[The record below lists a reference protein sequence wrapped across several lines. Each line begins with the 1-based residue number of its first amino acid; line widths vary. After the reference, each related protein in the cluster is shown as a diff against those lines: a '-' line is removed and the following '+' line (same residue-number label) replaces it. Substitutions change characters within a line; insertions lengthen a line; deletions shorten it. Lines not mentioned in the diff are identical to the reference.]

1 MPAAL
6 DFSTPP
12 LEHLTAEQRRKL
24 AAAADVAFLQPGEVL
39 IQTGESPAHLYLIVK
54 GLVSERAGNDVTTVH
69 GAGDLVGAAAL
80 AAPAPTTAEVR
91 QETIAQLLPRPL
103 LLDLCRANPAF
114 EAWFA
119 QRLGERLAARAAREA
134 TRGMAPLMMA
144 KVGEAFL
151 RPPVVVPA
159 ATPMQAAALRMHAE
173 KATSL
178 LVRRADD
185 SLGVAPD
192 DALGIV
198 TDADLARAALVRALP
213 FDTPIELVASFPAVT
228 IDHDAFLFRA
238 QLLMTQ
244 HGVRHMPVL
253 RDGAVIGVLELIDL
267 LGHMSSRSYL
277 VMASIER
284 AQTIDELGRAAAT
297 IGPLLEALHGTGMK
311 IQAVAE
317 MVSDLNRSIL
327 RRLFAFLAPPDL
339 VANACLV
346 VMGSEGRGEQLA
358 RSDQDNALI
367 IADAAEIA
375 DAALREVCTR
385 FTETLI
391 GYGYP
396 RCPGNMM
403 VANPQWAQ
411 RESSFRTD
419 IDTWLARPSGEG
431 FLNLAAL
438 TDAAAVAGDP
448 ALLDRLRR
456 HLFGSIGNAGGFLS
470 HFARPILQFDT
481 PLGFFHQ
488 ILLGHGEHAGEI
500 DVKKGGLFPIVHG
513 VRALA
518 LEHRIEAV
526 NSFAR
531 IDALVAAGA
540 LERDVAEDLAE
551 ALQYLMALRLRA
563 RLAKDRGG
571 AGATDDNFVRAQDL
585 SRLQHDGLRDSLLI
599 AKRFKE
605 RISYHFRLD
614 AF

>member
-1 MPAAL
+1 MSATL
-6 DFSTPP
+6 DFSIPP
-12 LEHLTAEQRRKL
+12 LELLTAEERRKL
-24 AAAADVAFLQPGEVL
+24 SAAADVAFLQPDEVL
-39 IQTGESPAHLYLIVK
+39 IRAGEVPTHLYLIVK
-54 GLVSERAGNDVTTVH
+54 GLVSERAGDEVITVH
-69 GAGDLVGAAAL
+69 GAGDLVGTSAL

-91 QETIAQLLPRPL
+91 QETIAHLLPRPL

-114 EAWFA
+114 EAYFA

-151 RPPVVVPA
+151 TPPVLVPGTLAMQTA
-159 ATPMQAAALRMHAE
+159 AQRMAAE

-178 LVRRADD
+178 LVRCAD
-185 SLGVAPD
+185 GT
-192 DALGIV
+192 LGIV
-198 TDADLARAALVRALP
+198 TDADLARATLVDGLP
-213 FDTPIELVASFPAVT
+213 FDTPIEQVASFPAVT

-253 RDGAVIGVLELIDL
+253 RDGGVTGVLELINL

-277 VMASIER
+277 VMAEIER
-284 AQTIDELGRAAAT
+284 ATSIDDLGRAAAA
-297 IGPLLEALHGTGMK
+297 IGPLLEALHETGMK

-317 MVSDLNRSIL
+317 MISDLNRSIL
-327 RRLFAFLAPPDL
+327 RRLFAFLAPPNL
-339 VANACLV
+339 PANACLV

-358 RSDQDNALI
+358 RTDQDNALI
-367 IADAAEIA
+367 IADGAGID
-375 DAALREVCTR
+375 DATLRAVCTR

-391 GYGYP
+391 GFGYP

-403 VANPQWAQ
+403 VSNPRWAQ
-411 RESSFRTD
+411 REAAFRAE
-419 IDTWLARPSGEG
+419 IDTWLARPTGEG

-448 ALLDRLRR
+448 ALLERLRR
-456 HLFGSIGNAGGFLS
+456 HLFESIGNAGGFLS
-470 HFARPILQFDT
+470 HFARPVLQFDT
-481 PLGFFHQ
+481 PIGFFHQ
-488 ILLGHGEHAGEI
+488 ILLGHAEHAGEI
-500 DVKKGGLFPIVHG
+500 DLKKGGVFPIVHG

-531 IDALVAAGA
+531 IEALASAGV

-551 ALQYLMALRLRA
+551 ALQYLMELRLRA
-563 RLAKDRGG
+563 RLARDGG
-571 AGATDDNFVRAQDL
+571 GTGRADDDSVRAQDL
-585 SRLQHDGLRDSLLI
+585 SRLQQDGLRDSLRI
-599 AKRFKE
+599 VKRFKE
-605 RISYHFRLD
+605 RLGYHFRLD

>member
-1 MPAAL
+1 MPVAL

-12 LEHLTAEQRRKL
+12 LERLTEEERRKL
-24 AAAADVAFLQPGEVL
+24 AASTDIVFLQPGEVL
-39 IQTGESPAHLYLIVK
+39 FRAGEAPTHLYLIVK
-54 GLVSERAGNDVTTVH
+54 GLVSEWAGRDVIAVY

-80 AAPAPTTAEVR
+80 AAPAPATAEVR

-114 EAWFA
+114 ESFFE
-119 QRLGERLAARAAREA
+119 QRLGERLAAQAAEQA

-151 RPPVVVPA
+151 HPPVVVPA
-159 ATPMQAAALRMHAE
+159 ATAMQEAARQMHA
-173 KATSL
+173 KNATSL
-178 LVRRADD
+178 LVRRIDE
-185 SLGVAPD
+185 S
-192 DALGIV
+192 LGIV
-198 TDADLARAALVRALP
+198 TDTDLARAALIRALP
-213 FDTPIELVASFPAVT
+213 FDAPIEQVASFPAVT

-244 HGVRHMPVL
+244 RGVRHMPVQ

-267 LGHMSSRSYL
+267 VGHMSSRSYL
-277 VMASIER
+277 VMAEIER
-284 AQTIDELGRAAAT
+284 AASIDDLGRAAAS
-297 IGPLLEALHGTGMK
+297 IGPLLKALHETGMK
-311 IQAVAE
+311 IQAIAE

-327 RRLFAFLAPPDL
+327 RRLFAFLTPPDL
-339 VANACLV
+339 LANACLV

-358 RSDQDNALI
+358 RTDQDNALI
-367 IADAAEIA
+367 VADGASI
-375 DAALREVCTR
+375 DDVTLREVCTN

-403 VANPQWAQ
+403 VSNPQWAQ
-411 RESSFRTD
+411 REVAFRAA

-438 TDAAAVAGDP
+438 TDATAVVGDP
-448 ALLDRLRR
+448 AVLERLRR
-456 HLFGSIGNAGGFLS
+456 HLFESIGNAGGFLS
-470 HFARPILQFDT
+470 HFARPILHFDT
-481 PLGFFHQ
+481 PIGFFHQ
-488 ILLGHGEHAGEI
+488 ILLGHGDHAGEI

-513 VRALA
+513 ARALA
-518 LEHRIEAV
+518 LERRIEAV

-531 IDALVAAGA
+531 IEALAAAGA
-540 LERDVAEDLAE
+540 LEGDFAEDLAE
-551 ALQYLMALRLRA
+551 ALQYLMELRLRA
-563 RLAKDRGG
+563 RLAKDPGG
-571 AGATDDNFVRAQDL
+571 AGAAGDDFVRAKEL

-605 RISYHFRLD
+605 RISHHFHLD

>member
-1 MPAAL
+1 MVPSMPVAL
-6 DFSTPP
+6 DFSIPP
-12 LEHLTAEQRRKL
+12 LSHLTAPEQRKL
-24 AAAADVAFLQPGEVL
+24 AAAADIAFLQPGEVL
-39 IQTGESPAHLYLIVK
+39 IRAGEAPAHLYLIVK
-54 GLVSERAGNDVTTVH
+54 GLVSERAGDDVITVH
-69 GAGDLVGAAAL
+69 GAGDLVGAGAL
-80 AAPAPTTAEVR
+80 AAPAPATVEVR
-91 QETIAQLLPRPL
+91 QETIAQLLPRRL
-103 LLDLCRANPAF
+103 LLDLCRANRAF
-114 EAWFA
+114 EAWFT
-119 QRLGERLAARAAREA
+119 QRLGERLAARAEREA
-134 TRGMAPLMMA
+134 ARGMAPLMMA
-144 KVGEAFL
+144 KVNEAFL
-151 RPPVVVPA
+151 HPPVVVPA

-185 SLGVAPD
+185 
-192 DALGIV
+192 ALGIV
-198 TDADLARAALVRALP
+198 TDADLARAALVHALP
-213 FDTPIELVASFPAVT
+213 FDAPIEQVASFPAVT
-228 IDHDAFLFRA
+228 IDHHAFLFRA

-244 HGVRHMPVL
+244 RGVRHMPVL

-267 LGHMSSRSYL
+267 IGHMSSRSYL
-277 VMASIER
+277 VMAEIER
-284 AQTIDELGRAAAT
+284 AASIDELGRAAAA
-297 IGPLLEALHGTGMK
+297 IGPLLEALHETGMK
-311 IQAVAE
+311 IQAIAE

-358 RSDQDNALI
+358 RTDQDNALI
-367 IADAAEIA
+367 VADGAAID

-391 GYGYP
+391 GFGYP

-403 VANPQWAQ
+403 VSNPQWAQ
-411 RESSFRTD
+411 RAAAFRAD
-419 IDTWLARPSGEG
+419 IDAWLTRPSGDG

-448 ALLDRLRR
+448 AVLDRLRR
-456 HLFGSIGNAGGFLS
+456 HLFASIGNAGGFLS
-470 HFARPILQFDT
+470 HFARPVLQFDT
-481 PLGFFHQ
+481 PIGFFHQ

-518 LEHRIEAV
+518 LERRIEAV

-531 IDALVAAGA
+531 IEALVAAGA
-540 LERDVAEDLAE
+540 LERDVAADLAE
-551 ALQYLMALRLRA
+551 ALQYLMELRLRA
-563 RLAKDRGG
+563 RLAKDSGG
-571 AGATDDNFVRAQDL
+571 AAGDDFVRAQDL

>member
-6 DFSTPP
+6 DFSIPP
-12 LEHLTAEQRRKL
+12 FERLTAEQRRKL
-24 AAAADVAFLQPGEVL
+24 AAATDVAFLQPGEVL
-39 IQTGESPAHLYLIVK
+39 IQAGEAPAHLYLVVK
-54 GLVSERAGNDVTTVH
+54 GLVSERAGDEVITVH
-69 GAGDLVGAAAL
+69 GAGDLVGAGAL
-80 AAPAPTTAEVR
+80 AAPAPATAEVR
-91 QETIAQLLPRPL
+91 QETIAQLLPRHL

-114 EAWFA
+114 EAYFA
-119 QRLGERLAARAAREA
+119 QRLGERLAARAEREA

-151 RPPVVVPA
+151 NPPVVVPA
-159 ATPMQAAALRMHAE
+159 AMPMQAAALRMHRE
-173 KATSL
+173 KATNL
-178 LVRRADD
+178 LVRRA
-185 SLGVAPD
+185 D

-198 TDADLARAALVRALP
+198 TDADLARAAFVHALP
-213 FDTPIELVASFPAVT
+213 FDAPIEQVASFPAVT
-228 IDHDAFLFRA
+228 IDHGAFLFRA
-238 QLLMTQ
+238 LLLMTQ

-253 RDGAVIGVLELIDL
+253 RDGAVIGVLELINL
-267 LGHMSSRSYL
+267 MGHMSSRSYL
-277 VMASIER
+277 VMAEIER
-284 AQTIDELGRAAAT
+284 AAGIDELGRAAAA
-297 IGPLLEALHGTGMK
+297 IEPLLEALHETGMK
-311 IQAVAE
+311 VQAIAE

-327 RRLFAFLAPPDL
+327 RRLFGFLAPPDL

-358 RSDQDNALI
+358 RTDQDNALI
-367 IADAAEIA
+367 VSDGAAIDDAT
-375 DAALREVCTR
+375 LRDVCTR

-403 VANPQWAQ
+403 VSNPHWAQ
-411 RESSFRTD
+411 REAAFRAD
-419 IDTWLARPSGEG
+419 IDDWLVRPGGES

-438 TDAAAVAGDP
+438 TDAAPVAGDP
-448 ALLDRLRR
+448 GVLEHLRH
-456 HLFGSIGNAGGFLS
+456 HLFASIGNAGGFLS

-481 PLGFFHQ
+481 PIGFFHQ
-488 ILLGHGEHAGEI
+488 ILLGTGEHAGEI

-531 IDALVAAGA
+531 IEALAAAGA
-540 LERDVAEDLAE
+540 LERDVAADLAE
-551 ALQYLMALRLRA
+551 ALQYLMELRLRA
-563 RLAKDRGG
+563 RLAKDRGAGG
-571 AGATDDNFVRAQDL
+571 AAGDNTVRAQDL

>member
-1 MPAAL
+1 MPVAL
-6 DFSTPP
+6 DFSIPP
-12 LEHLTAEQRRKL
+12 FDRLTAEEQRKL
-24 AAAADVAFLQPGEVL
+24 AAAADIAFLQPGEVL
-39 IQTGESPAHLYLIVK
+39 IQAGEAPAHLYLIVK
-54 GLVSERAGNDVTTVH
+54 GLVSERAGGDVITVY
-69 GAGDLVGAAAL
+69 GAGDLVGAGAL
-80 AAPAPTTAEVR
+80 AAPAPATAEVR
-91 QETIAQLLPRPL
+91 QETIAQLLPRRL
-103 LLDLCRANPAF
+103 LLDLCRANPTF
-114 EAWFA
+114 EAYFA
-119 QRLGERLAARAAREA
+119 QRLGERLAAQAAREA
-134 TRGMAPLMMA
+134 TRGMAPSMMA
-144 KVGEAFL
+144 KVGEVFL
-151 RPPVVVPA
+151 HPPLVVPG

-185 SLGVAPD
+185 
-192 DALGIV
+192 ALGIV
-198 TDADLARAALVRALP
+198 TDADLARAALVHALP
-213 FDTPIELVASFPAVT
+213 FDAPIAQVASFPVVT

-244 HGVRHMPVL
+244 RGVRQMPVL
-253 RDGAVIGVLELIDL
+253 RDGTVIGMLQLIDL
-267 LGHMSSRSYL
+267 VGHMSSRSYL
-277 VMASIER
+277 VMAEIER
-284 AQTIDELGRAAAT
+284 AASIDELGRAAAA
-297 IGPLLEALHGTGMK
+297 IGPLLEALHETGMK
-311 IQAVAE
+311 IQAIAE

-327 RRLFAFLAPPDL
+327 RRLFGFLAPADL

-358 RSDQDNALI
+358 RTDQDNALI
-367 IADAAEIA
+367 VADGAAID

-403 VANPQWAQ
+403 VSNPQWAR
-411 RESSFRTD
+411 REAAFRAD
-419 IDTWLARPSGEG
+419 IDAWLARPTGES

-438 TDAAAVAGDP
+438 TDATAVAGDP
-448 ALLDRLRR
+448 AVLQRLRR
-456 HLFGSIGNAGGFLS
+456 HLFDSIGNAGGFLS

-481 PLGFFHQ
+481 PIGFFHQ

-518 LEHRIEAV
+518 LERRIEAV

-531 IDALVAAGA
+531 IEALAAAGA

-551 ALQYLMALRLRA
+551 ALQYLMELRLRG

-571 AGATDDNFVRAQDL
+571 TGAAGDNFVRAQDL

-605 RISYHFRLD
+605 RLSYHFRLN

>member
-1 MPAAL
+1 MPVAL
-6 DFSTPP
+6 DFSIPP
-12 LEHLTAEQRRKL
+12 LEHLTAAQRRKL
-24 AAAADVAFLQPGEVL
+24 AAAADIAFLQPGEVL
-39 IQTGESPAHLYLIVK
+39 IRAGETPAYLYLIVK
-54 GLVSERAGNDVTTVH
+54 GLVSERAGEDVVTVH
-69 GAGDLVGAAAL
+69 GAGDLVGAGAL
-80 AAPAPTTAEVR
+80 AAPAPTTVEVR
-91 QETIAQLLPRPL
+91 QETIAQLLPRLL

-114 EAWFA
+114 DAWFA
-119 QRLGERLAARAAREA
+119 QRLGERLAARAERDA

-151 RPPVVVPA
+151 HAPVIVPA
-159 ATPMQAAALRMHAE
+159 ATPMQTAALRMHGE

-178 LVRRADD
+178 LVRRT
-185 SLGVAPD
+185 D

-213 FDTPIELVASFPAVT
+213 FDAPIEQVASFPAVT

-244 HGVRHMPVL
+244 RGVRHMPVL
-253 RDGAVIGVLELIDL
+253 RDGSVIGVLELIDL
-267 LGHMSSRSYL
+267 IGHMSSRSYL
-277 VMASIER
+277 VMAEIER
-284 AQTIDELGRAAAT
+284 AAGVDELGRAAAA
-297 IGPLLEALHGTGMK
+297 IEPLLEALHETGMK
-311 IQAVAE
+311 IQAIAE

-327 RRLFAFLAPPDL
+327 RRLFGFLAPPDL
-339 VANACLV
+339 AANACLV

-358 RSDQDNALI
+358 RTDQDNALI
-367 IADAAEIA
+367 VADGAAID

-391 GYGYP
+391 GFGYP

-403 VANPQWAQ
+403 VSNPQWAQ
-411 RESSFRTD
+411 REAAFRAD
-419 IDTWLARPSGEG
+419 IGAWLEHPSGDG

-438 TDAAAVAGDP
+438 TDASTVAGDP
-448 ALLDRLRR
+448 AVLERLRR
-456 HLFGSIGNAGGFLS
+456 HLFESIGNAGGFLS

-481 PLGFFHQ
+481 PIGFFHQ

-518 LEHRIEAV
+518 LERRIEAV

-531 IDALVAAGA
+531 IEALVAAGA
-540 LERDVAEDLAE
+540 LERDVAADLAE
-551 ALQYLMALRLRA
+551 ALQYLMELRLRA
-563 RLAKDRGG
+563 HLARDHGG
-571 AGATDDNFVRAQDL
+571 AGAAGDNFVRARDL

>member
-1 MPAAL
+1 MPVAL
-6 DFSTPP
+6 DFSIPPFERLTP
-12 LEHLTAEQRRKL
+12 EERRKL
-24 AAAADVAFLQPGEVL
+24 AATTDVVFARPGEVL
-39 IQTGESPAHLYLIVK
+39 IQAGEMPAHLYLIVK
-54 GLVSERAGNDVTTVH
+54 GLVGERAGDDVITVY

-80 AAPAPTTAEVR
+80 AAPAPATAEVR
-91 QETIAQLLPRPL
+91 QETIAQLLPRHL

-114 EAWFA
+114 EAHFA
-119 QRLGERLAARAAREA
+119 ERLGERLAARAAHAA
-134 TRGMAPLMMA
+134 TRGTAPLMMA

-151 RPPVVVPA
+151 HPPVVVPA
-159 ATPMQAAALRMHAE
+159 ATPMQAAALRMHGE

-178 LVRRADD
+178 LVRRT
-185 SLGVAPD
+185 D

-213 FDTPIELVASFPAVT
+213 FDAPIEQAASFPAVT

-238 QLLMTQ
+238 LLLMTQ
-244 HGVRHMPVL
+244 RGVRHMPVL
-253 RDGAVIGVLELIDL
+253 RDGTIIGVLELIDL
-267 LGHMSSRSYL
+267 VGHMSSRSYL
-277 VMASIER
+277 VMAE
-284 AQTIDELGRAAAT
+284 IDRAASIDDLKRAAT
-297 IGPLLEALHGTGMK
+297 AIGPLLEALHETGMK
-311 IQAVAE
+311 IQAIAE
-317 MVSDLNRSIL
+317 IVSDLNRSIL

-339 VANACLV
+339 MANACLV

-358 RSDQDNALI
+358 RTDQDNALI
-367 IADAAEIA
+367 VADRAVID
-375 DAALREVCTR
+375 DAALREVCSR

-391 GYGYP
+391 SYGYP

-403 VANPQWAQ
+403 ISNPQWAQ
-411 RESSFRTD
+411 REASFRAD
-419 IDTWLARPSGEG
+419 IDAWLARPSGEG

-448 ALLDRLRR
+448 AMLERLRR
-456 HLFGSIGNAGGFLS
+456 HLFESIGNAGGFLS

-481 PLGFFHQ
+481 PIGFFHQ

-518 LEHRIEAV
+518 LERRIEAV

-531 IDALVAAGA
+531 IEALATAGA
-540 LERDVAEDLAE
+540 LERDFAADLAE
-551 ALQYLMALRLRA
+551 ALQYLMELRLRA
-563 RLAKDRGG
+563 RLAQDHGG
-571 AGATDDNFVRAQDL
+571 ADDAGDDFVRAKDL

-605 RISYHFRLD
+605 RIGRHFRLD

>member
-1 MPAAL
+1 MPVAL
-6 DFSTPP
+6 DFSIPP
-12 LEHLTAEQRRKL
+12 FERLTAEERRKL
-24 AAAADVAFLQPGEVL
+24 AAAADIAFLQPGEVL
-39 IQTGESPAHLYLIVK
+39 IQAGEAPAHLYLIVK
-54 GLVSERAGNDVTTVH
+54 GLVAEHAGGDVITAH

-80 AAPAPTTAEVR
+80 AAPAPATAEVR
-91 QETIAQLLPRPL
+91 QETIAQLLPRRL
-103 LLDLCRANPAF
+103 LLDLCRTNPAF
-114 EAWFA
+114 EAYFA
-119 QRLGERLAARAAREA
+119 QRLGERLAAQAAREA

-144 KVGEAFL
+144 KVGEVFL
-151 RPPVVVPA
+151 HPPVVVPA
-159 ATPMQAAALRMHAE
+159 ATPLQAAALRMEAE
-173 KATSL
+173 EATSL
-178 LVRRADD
+178 LVRRAD
-185 SLGVAPD
+185 G
-192 DALGIV
+192 ALGIV
-198 TDADLARAALVRALP
+198 TDADLASAALVRALP
-213 FDTPIELVASFPAVT
+213 FDAPIGRVASFPAVT

-244 HGVRHMPVL
+244 YGVRHMPVL
-253 RDGAVIGVLELIDL
+253 RDGSVIGVLELIDL

-277 VMASIER
+277 VMVQIER
-284 AQTIDELGRAAAT
+284 AQNIDELGRAAAA
-297 IGPLLEALHGTGMK
+297 IGPLLEALHETGMK
-311 IQAVAE
+311 IQAIAE

-327 RRLFAFLAPPDL
+327 RRLFAFLAPPEL
-339 VANACLV
+339 MANACLV

-358 RSDQDNALI
+358 RTDQDNALI
-367 IADAAEIA
+367 VADGAAID

-403 VANPQWAQ
+403 VCNPQWAQ
-411 RESSFRTD
+411 REAAFRAD
-419 IDTWLARPSGEG
+419 IDAWLVRPSSES

-448 ALLDRLRR
+448 AVLERLRH
-456 HLFGSIGNAGGFLS
+456 HLFASIGNAGGFLS
-470 HFARPILQFDT
+470 HFTRPILQFDT
-481 PLGFFHQ
+481 PIGFFHQ

-518 LEHRIEAV
+518 LERRIEAV

-531 IDALVAAGA
+531 IEALAAAGA

-551 ALQYLMALRLRA
+551 ALQYLMELRLRA

-571 AGATDDNFVRAQDL
+571 ADAAGDNFVRAQDL
-585 SRLQHDGLRDSLLI
+585 TRLQHDGLRDSLLI